1 MSNTKIREIT
11 WVQPV
16 DNYVIISCWIRMG
29 HFYRKQGIVR
39 DIPGC
44 VAPDRRSR
52 GKPRET

>member
-52 GKPRET
+52 GKNRET